1 MPCKLFLPIQCG
13 IYSVVLYLCMCSA
26 VLYLGVLQSR
36 APFSLKLSHAA
47 MVSPLSPALWPGREE
62 EQEVSREWPGSPRE
76 VSRECRF
83 RVGRRGGSG
92 GARSG
97 GEGEGIHSH
106 CLMLSVW
113 HVSGIYVQ
121 SLELSGKCRGV
132 RL

>member
-1 MPCKLFLPIQCG
+1 
-13 IYSVVLYLCMCSA
+13 MCSA

-36 APFSLKLSHAA
+36 APFSLKLSQAA
-47 MVSPLSPALWPGREE
+47 MVPPLSPALWPGREE
-62 EQEVSREWPGSPRE
+62 EQEVSREGPGSPRE
-76 VSRECRF
+76 VSRDCRF

-106 CLMLSVW
+106 CLMASVW

-121 SLELSGKCRGV
+121 SLELSE
-132 RL
+132 LSPQLQ